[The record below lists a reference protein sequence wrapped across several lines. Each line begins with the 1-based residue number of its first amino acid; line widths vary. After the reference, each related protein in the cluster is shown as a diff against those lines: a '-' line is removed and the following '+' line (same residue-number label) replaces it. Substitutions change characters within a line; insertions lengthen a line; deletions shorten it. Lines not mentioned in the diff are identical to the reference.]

1 LFIAFTELQLWP
13 HAGVCFS
20 LFRTGDSM
28 KSIRRFWFAV
38 VLTLSALS
46 QFAGLARAQSPV
58 QGRFNLPY
66 EVNWENT
73 VVPAGD
79 YEFYLRSAGTS
90 ELLTIQKV
98 GGSTF
103 GFLVL
108 ARAPEPATSRDLN
121 KLVFV
126 MKDGKRFVSSMQLPE
141 FGMGL
146 AFVVQDKAGHA
157 GKQIA
162 QVAPMSAPPPAR

>member
-1 LFIAFTELQLWP
+1 
-13 HAGVCFS
+13 
-20 LFRTGDSM
+20 M
-28 KSIRRFWFAV
+28 KSIRRFSFAV
-38 VLTLSALS
+38 VLTLSALG
-46 QFAGLARAQSPV
+46 QFAALAHAQSPV

-79 YEFYLRSAGTS
+79 YEFYLRPAGGS
-90 ELLTIQKV
+90 ELLTLEKV
-98 GGSTF
+98 GGSSF
-103 GFLVL
+103 GFLAL
-108 ARAPEPATSRDLN
+108 ARAPEPVSSGDVN

-126 MKDGKRFVSSMQLPE
+126 IKDGKRFVSSMQLPE

-146 AFVVQDKAGHA
+146 AFVVQEKPAHS

-162 QVAPMSAPPPAR
+162 QAETISAPPPAR

>member
-1 LFIAFTELQLWP
+1 
-13 HAGVCFS
+13 
-20 LFRTGDSM
+20 M
-28 KSIRRFWFAV
+28 KSIRRFSFAV
-38 VLTLSALS
+38 VLALS
-46 QFAGLARAQSPV
+46 LLGQFAGLAHAQSPV

-73 VVPAGD
+73 AVPAGD

-98 GGSTF
+98 GGSSF
-103 GFLVL
+103 GFLAL
-108 ARAPEPATSRDLN
+108 ARAPEPVRSGDLN

-126 MKDGKRFVSSMQLPE
+126 VRDGKRFVSSMQLPE

-146 AFVVQDKAGHA
+146 AFIVQDKPAHS
-157 GKQIA
+157 GKQMA
-162 QVAPMSAPPPAR
+162 QVATMSAPPPAR